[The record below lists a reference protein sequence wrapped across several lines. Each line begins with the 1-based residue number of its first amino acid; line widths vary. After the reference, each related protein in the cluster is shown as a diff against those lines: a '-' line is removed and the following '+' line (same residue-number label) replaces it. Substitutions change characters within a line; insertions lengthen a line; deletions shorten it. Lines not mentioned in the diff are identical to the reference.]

1 MTTATISLSPTGRP
15 TAGRSAP
22 AGRSATAGRTTPAGA
37 TPASALSTTRAA
49 VLSVLGSMLAIGVA
63 AIGVLVVALV
73 SSALPARRAT
83 RVAPVEGLASLD

>member
-15 TAGRSAP
+15 AAAGRAAP
-22 AGRSATAGRTTPAGA
+22 AGKPIAGRSATAGRTTPAGA

-63 AIGVLVVALV
+63 AIGVLVVPIAALV
-73 SSALPARRAT
+73 AFGPALLQAF
-83 RVAPVEGLASLD
+83 

>member
-1 MTTATISLSPTGRP
+1 MTTAAISLSPTGRP

-63 AIGVLVVALV
+63 AIGVLVVPIAALV
-73 SSALPARRAT
+73 AFGPALLQAF
-83 RVAPVEGLASLD
+83 